1 MIKTVN
7 LAHANKYK
15 WTEGIKDVLCPTYR
29 FFFFFFGLISLMGIS
44 FNHEE

>member
-15 WTEGIKDVLCPTYR
+15 WTEGIKDVLCPTYS
-29 FFFFFFGLISLMGIS
+29 FFFFFRSDKPNGDQF
-44 FNHEE
+44 